1 MTRELEKLQPSEL
14 THRAMAGV
22 SQGVAG
28 AASTALGQ
36 LGLLAFAPALRQL
49 AKAPSNVQKGFE
61 TQTIPQVQSL
71 AQRLVEKSGRD
82 PEQGRPLR
90 VAISSKPHKAE
101 YGPAKMR
108 QTGRKIDRLLISK
121 GLSPEVMAH
130 EVGHA
135 ARTPRLDKA
144 IQTLSTIARSKPGL
158 AVPALM
164 ALTGAVGPSDEKD
177 VHAFAKAAP
186 YLGAAQMA
194 AILGEETRANVRGS
208 KILKRLGY
216 ASSLG
221 KKLKMFA
228 PSASYL
234 THLGLLVGAP
244 VGILKG
250 IKAYNKSKLK
260 GEPLQPKAMLRHQ
273 PETLAAIPTL
283 GEAQKTWAARLER

>member
-1 MTRELEKLQPSEL
+1 MTRELEKLKPSEL
-14 THRAMAGV
+14 THRAFAGV
-22 SQGVAG
+22 SQGASG

-36 LGLLAFAPALRQL
+36 LGLLAFAPVLRRL
-49 AKAPSNVQKGFE
+49 AKAPSKVQAGFE
-61 TQTIPQVQSL
+61 TQTVPQVQSL
-71 AQRLVEKSGRD
+71 AQRLVDKSGRD
-82 PEQGRPLR
+82 PNKGTPLR
-90 VAISSKPHKAE
+90 VQLSKDTHKAQ
-101 YGPAKMR
+101 YGPAKVR
-108 QTGRKIDRLLISK
+108 RTGRKIDLLQLSK

-135 ARTPRLDKA
+135 AKNTRLDRA
-144 IQTLSTIARSKPGL
+144 IQTLSTIARSKPGR

-164 ALTGAVGPSDEKD
+164 ALTGALGPSDEND

-208 KILKRLGY
+208 QILKQLGY

-221 KKLKMFA
+221 KKLKMVA

-244 VGILKG
+244 IGILKG
-250 IKAYNKSKLK
+250 IKAYNKSKRK
-260 GEPLQPKAMLRHQ
+260 GEPLQPGPMMHHQ

-283 GEAQKTWAARLER
+283 DEAKKTWAGRLSQ

>member
-1 MTRELEKLQPSEL
+1 MTRELEKLKPSEL

-22 SQGVAG
+22 SQGASG

-36 LGLLAFAPALRQL
+36 LGLLAFAPVLRQI
-49 AKAPSNVQKGFE
+49 AKAPSSVQKGFE
-61 TQTIPQVQSL
+61 TQTVPQVSSL
-71 AQRLVEKSGRD
+71 LQRLVDTSGRD
-82 PEQGRPLR
+82 PDQGKPLR
-90 VAISSKPHKAE
+90 IQITDKPHKAE
-101 YGPAKMR
+101 YGPGKLR
-108 QTGRKIDRLLISK
+108 RTGRDIDLLRISK

-135 ARTPRLDKA
+135 AKNTRLDRA
-144 IQTLSTIARSKPGL
+144 IQTLSNIARSKPGL
-158 AVPALM
+158 AAPTLM

-208 KILKRLGY
+208 QMLKRLGY

-260 GEPLQPKAMLRHQ
+260 GEPLQPGPMMHHT
-273 PETLAAIPTL
+273 PETLADIPTL
-283 GEAQKTWAARLER
+283 DESKKTWAGRLN